1 MMKKCVGFAIFG
13 AIVILS
19 LAFVQ
24 PVTARESGQVAII
37 EGYDKYSSYIESIKE
52 FGEKISSDGRLD
64 SLAKGLTESEDL
76 KNLAEKV
83 FDVKSEEELKA
94 LVEEFGKVLEE
105 KEEYQE
111 IKEILE
117 RDYKDDIETIKEFAD
132 ELKDNPEDME
142 KIIESLLNESTA
154 YQEFGAIPIEAVLFS
169 GKPVHYAIPEKSDVD
184 VRSLGSEK
192 GAVQKTAHQL
202 GEDEKT
208 SYTKDAIKR
217 ENPSG
222 GVYVNGKKTGAEIAN
237 ESIGIYVKRDI
248 NGNVYLHIPGYGW
261 IDITLFTGP
270 IRWLIILLLI
280 SAALWLVLGLA
291 CLAAGPPG
299 TIGWVIC
306 LYKAL
311 VRLALAFFVRHPMI
325 GFIILVILFWLIWKN
340 AEFPWPPC

>member
-1 MMKKCVGFAIFG
+1 MRSYVGFAIFG

-24 PVTARESGQVAII
+24 PVTARESGQIAVI
-37 EGYDKYSSYIESIKE
+37 EEYDKYNSYIESIKE
-52 FGEKISSDGRLD
+52 FSEKVSSDERLN

-217 ENPSG
+217 ESPSG

-237 ESIGIYVKRDI
+237 ESIGIYVKRDV

-261 IDITLFTGP
+261 LCLSTLSLREIIGVILSVILVWSILEVVCFILSLITAFTHASTQEEFLRVFIWAFLWSSLFNTIDAI
-270 IRWLIILLLI
+270 IAAVILLI
-280 SAALWLVLGLA
+280 
-291 CLAAGPPG
+291 
-299 TIGWVIC
+299 
-306 LYKAL
+306 
-311 VRLALAFFVRHPMI
+311 
-325 GFIILVILFWLIWKN
+325 KN
-340 AEFPWPPC
+340 AIDPDRRAWG

>member
-1 MMKKCVGFAIFG
+1 MSGPSKTSILFFAILGTFL
-13 AIVILS
+13 ILS

-24 PVTARESGQVAII
+24 PVTARESGQIAVI
-37 EGYDKYSSYIESIKE
+37 EEYDKYSSYIESIKE
-52 FGEKISSDGRLD
+52 FSEKVSSDERLN

-111 IKEILE
+111 IKGILE

-132 ELKDNPEDME
+132 KLKDNPEEIE
-142 KIIESLLNESTA
+142 KILESLMDENST
-154 YQEFGAIPIEAVLFS
+154 YEEFGAIPIEAVLFS
-169 GKPVHYAIPEKSDVD
+169 GKPVHYAIPEKSDVNIE
-184 VRSLGSEK
+184 STGSGK

-222 GVYVNGKKTGAEIAN
+222 GVYVNGKKSSIDVMSTSTGL
-237 ESIGIYVKRDI
+237 YFMKDL
-248 NGNVYLHIPGYGW
+248 NGNVYVCVWIPGLGAIFLIIGVW
-261 IDITLFTGP
+261 FSALT
-270 IRWLIILLLI
+270 IILLL
-280 SAALWLVLGLA
+280 
-291 CLAAGPPG
+291 
-299 TIGWVIC
+299 
-306 LYKAL
+306 
-311 VRLALAFFVRHPMI
+311 LAFILTVGGPTMGPISFLI
-325 GFIILVILFWLIWKN
+325 GLISGILGIACGVIALICFGAAW
-340 AEFPWPPC
+340 FFSPLPP